1 MSLLRTLFLPLVL
14 SACGSFQQAVAP
26 ALPGSSDGSWS
37 GALPDSLLIRAL
49 ERGDLIVL
57 ATPVDIASSHGL
69 MTASFQLGP
78 KETWYDV
85 KLVVDSVA
93 KGKLKHAKMRDL
105 GFLPAALMPPP
116 PFGRLAENEIIVQ
129 YPVTNASWS
138 DWVAAAPLT
147 LGERAAFVFR
157 KCHYCV
163 RITGVATGRGPY
175 YTASPWV
182 AVGAGSKLPV
192 EEWTRV
198 ARLLT
203 ERKAGRR
210 R

>member
-1 MSLLRTLFLPLVL
+1 MSFLRTLFLPLIL
-14 SACGSFQQAVAP
+14 SGCAGFQQAIAP
-26 ALPGSSDGSWS
+26 ALPGSPGAAWS
-37 GALPDSLLIRAL
+37 GALPDSLLRRSL
-49 ERGDLIVL
+49 ERGDLVVL

-69 MTASFQLGP
+69 MTPSFQLGP

-93 KGKLKHAKMRDL
+93 KGKLKSAKTRDL
-105 GFLPAALMPPP
+105 GFLPAALTPPP
-116 PFGRLAENEIIVQ
+116 PFGRLAQNEIIVQ

-138 DWVAAAPLT
+138 KWVTAAPLN

-182 AVGAGSKLPV
+182 AVGAGSKLPAG
-192 EEWTRV
+192 EWTRV

-203 ERKAGRR
+203 ERKKTRR
-210 R
+210 

>member
-1 MSLLRTLFLPLVL
+1 MSVPRALPLL
-14 SACGSFQQAVAP
+14 LALAGCGTFQQAIAP
-26 ALPGSSDGSWS
+26 ALPSDQAGFP
-37 GALPDSLLIRAL
+37 AAPVPDSILVRAL
-49 ERGDLIVL
+49 DRGELVVL
-57 ATPVDIASSHGL
+57 ATPVDISSSHGI

-93 KGKLKHAKMRDL
+93 KGKLGHAKSRDL
-105 GFLPAALMPPP
+105 GFLPAMLRPPP

-138 DWVAAAPLT
+138 DWVSAAPIN

-163 RITGVATGRGPY
+163 RITGIATGRGPY

-182 AVGAGSKLPV
+182 AVGVGSKLPP
-192 EEWTRV
+192 EEWPRV
-198 ARLLT
+198 SRLLARAR
-203 ERKAGRR
+203 EGR
-210 R
+210 